1 MTVDGIDCPIQEP
14 SPFSSVWYSHK
25 LNGAGLWYEVGICI
39 QTGRIVWINGP
50 YQPGPWPD
58 LRIFRHRLMR
68 TLVPNEWIV
77 ANKGYT
83 EGLNFVIYKGVGPD
97 WYQTMVATA
106 LARHEAINSV
116 FKRFK
121 VLSTHYRH
129 GPECHEL
136 TFAAIACMTNVYL
149 EHYPA
154 FEVHYDDTDVDRM
167 DFL

>member
-1 MTVDGIDCPIQEP
+1 VDQESLP
-14 SPFSSVWYSHK
+14 
-25 LNGAGLWYEVGICI
+25 A
-39 QTGRIVWINGP
+39 R
-50 YQPGPWPD
+50 PGPWPD
-58 LRIFRHRLMR
+58 LIIFCHRLMR
-68 TLVPNEWIV
+68 ALLPNEWIV
-77 ANKGYT
+77 ADQGYT
-83 EGLNFVIYKGVGPD
+83 EGLNFVIYKGVGPE

-129 GPECHEL
+129 GPECHEI
-136 TFAAIACMTNVYL
+136 TFAAINVYL

-154 FEVHYDDTDVDRM
+154 FEVHYDDTGIDRM